1 MKKMMLIGLMLVSLY
16 AKEARCTNEAQPSTD
31 LSAWKSLAYVSAA
44 TTAETLPH
52 ANIEV
57 GKASYVGL
65 HSTPKVSYVARPT
78 NEGGAVSY
86 GGMFNVEIKQN
97 GLYRVALGNASWL
110 DLIKD
115 GKAAQSVA
123 HQEGPKNSGIRK
135 MVDYPLEAGVYTL
148 QLSAGGDS
156 TTAVL
161 ITKIN

>member
-1 MKKMMLIGLMLVSLY
+1 MKKMMLIGLVLASLN
-16 AKEARCTNEAQPSTD
+16 ANEVQCTNKTQTSTD
-31 LSAWKSLAYVSAA
+31 LSAWKQLSYVNAAA
-44 TTAETLPH
+44 TTEALPQ
-52 ANIEV
+52 ALIEV

-65 HSTPKVSYVARPT
+65 HSTPKVHYVAMPT

-86 GGMFNVEIKQN
+86 GGMFKVKIKQN
-97 GLYRVALGNASWL
+97 GTYRVALGNASWL
-110 DLIKD
+110 DLIKE

-123 HQEGPKNSGIRK
+123 HQEGPKDSGIRK

-156 TTAVL
+156 TTALL